1 MNTSTSPW
9 VYVVY
14 TNISA
19 TDGCA
24 STIGNTYDI
33 TTLSYAPSDLRTIGL
48 DYAPEGTTSVSVGKE
63 SWDTI
68 NYANLFPNWQNC
80 TSVAFSPSNPIE
92 NMRIIV
98 NNIKHCHPILQ
109 DSPALGL
116 IDPAWARCNQKIA
129 MVDPPRALT
138 RRKALGPAPPDPT
151 PNSGPQAA
159 PTIASP
165 ASQAAKPTPAP
176 TPAPG
181 LPVSSPKSDPQWG
194 TPNDPGSAKGPAA
207 NDSNA
212 NNHHADADLTPAIS
226 PTSTRDSSNKDSHT
240 DKNPPVVAANPA
252 QDPASIKDSAS
263 SDSSTD
269 NDPADIVQKPT
280 GNPASAKEPF
290 NDDPPANKDPVV
302 VAQKFENDQS
312 GSQDTYSRPPQ
323 PAAVPA
329 ASVTTIADHRI
340 QVLVSQPS
348 ESVVVVDGQ
357 SITAGHDP
365 TAISSTQIA
374 LHINGD
380 LVLGTSTVHNLLPT
394 IPAQAPFVTTAAG
407 HSIQVPVSQPSV
419 SVILVDGQP
428 ITAGASPTTLS
439 STFVALHTNGDLV
452 LGTST
457 IHNLLPTNPPVPAQ
471 APFVTT
477 AAGHSILIAP
487 SQPSV
492 VMVDGQPIT
501 AGASPMTVSSTP
513 IALHTNGDLILGTST
528 LHNILPTAPPASPSY
543 FTVGSQTITLS
554 SSQILAVGT
563 THAPGDP
570 AFVIDN
576 TIISLGSSA
585 LHIGSSAIPISAPPP
600 PALTTTTAAGHLL
613 TLLPSGIGIVVSGT
627 TLTPNAPA
635 VTLSSTLLSY
645 GPHGFVAGTSTI
657 PLIPPTTTSLFTTL
671 GQTFTALPSDAIAV
685 AGITLTSN
693 APAVT
698 VSGEVISLGANGLV
712 VNGTATISLPPRVSA
727 TEGTLGGFI
736 DSGNDG
742 GGSNATRNGSSVH
755 GGGNVGIFSGDADKV
770 SLRRSMWIGA
780 VMALWSYY
788 VQ

>member
-165 ASQAAKPTPAP
+165 ASPAAKPTPAP

-194 TPNDPGSAKGPAA
+194 TPNDPGSAKDPAA

-252 QDPASIKDSAS
+252 QDLASIKDSAS

-290 NDDPPANKDPVV
+290 NDDPPVNKDPVV

-323 PAAVPA
+323 PVAVPA

-348 ESVVVVDGQ
+348 ESVVVVGGQ

-374 LHINGD
+374 LHTNGD

-428 ITAGASPTTLS
+428 ITAGASP
-439 STFVALHTNGDLV
+439 V
-452 LGTST
+452 
-457 IHNLLPTNPPVPAQ
+457 
-471 APFVTT
+471 
-477 AAGHSILIAP
+477 
-487 SQPSV
+487 
-492 VMVDGQPIT
+492 
-501 AGASPMTVSSTP
+501 TVSSTP

-543 FTVGSQTITLS
+543 FAVGSQTITLS
-554 SSQILAVGT
+554 SSHILAAGT

-570 AFVIDN
+570 AFLIDN
-576 TIISLGSSA
+576 TILSLGSSA
-585 LHIGSSAIPISAPPP
+585 LQIGSSTIPISAPSP

-613 TLLPSGIGIVVSGT
+613 TLLPSGRIVISGT

-635 VTLSSTLLSY
+635 ITLSSTLLSY

-657 PLIPPTTTSLFTTL
+657 PLLTFPTTTPLFTTL

-698 VSGEVISLGANGLV
+698 VSGEVMSLGANGLV

-727 TEGTLGGFI
+727 TEGMLGGFI
-736 DSGNDG
+736 DLGNDG

-755 GGGNVGIFSGDADKV
+755 GGGNVGIFSGDADKA

-780 VMALWSYY
+780 VVAMWLYY